1 MKQVIPFYKE
11 IVFKNNIAS
20 IINVSLEHEE
30 NVLEGEISGNFI
42 LTGEYK
48 IHNDTT
54 EVETFKYK
62 LPFTALI
69 SDDMN
74 KDTINKDTINID
86 IENFSYEQIEDDV
99 LRIDIDFSIGYEEIV
114 EDDYERIEREIDEI
128 LGNNTDEE
136 IFDSSGDLEILDDVT
151 EREDMVV
158 PLIVEDAGV
167 KLEIPGADVIE
178 DVKNEMTEEPEETVI
193 TEIKEEGIVK
203 EEYVTYYVYVVKEN
217 DTLEQIL
224 KTYNVSLDYLKE
236 YNEIKDIKLGD
247 KIIIPLYDE

>member
-20 IINVSLEHEE
+20 ILNVSLEHEE
-30 NVLEGEISGNFI
+30 SILEGEISGNFI

-54 EVETFKYK
+54 EVESFRYK

-74 KDTINKDTINID
+74 RDTISID
-86 IENFSYEQIEDDV
+86 IESFSYEQIEDDV
-99 LRIDIDFSIGYEEIV
+99 LRIDIDFSIEYEEVLLDELDKI
-114 EDDYERIEREIDEI
+114 DREIDEI
-128 LGNNTDEE
+128 LGLNKNDEE
-136 IFDSSGDLEILDDVT
+136 RDIFDIEDVGDDK
-151 EREDMVV
+151 DMVV
-158 PLIVEDAGV
+158 PLIVEEKEE
-167 KLEIPGADVIE
+167 KLEVPVETII
-178 DVKNEMTEEPEETVI
+178 EET
-193 TEIKEEGIVK
+193 KEEISNK
-203 EEYVTYYVYVVKEN
+203 EEYVTYYVYVVKES

-224 KTYNVSLDYLKE
+224 KTYNVSLEYLKE
-236 YNEIKDIKLGD
+236 YNDIKDIKLGD

>member
-20 IINVSLEHEE
+20 ILNVSLEHEE
-30 NVLEGEISGNFI
+30 SILEGEISGNFI

-54 EVETFKYK
+54 EVESFRYK

-74 KDTINKDTINID
+74 RDTISID
-86 IENFSYEQIEDDV
+86 IESFSYEQIEDDV
-99 LRIDIDFSIGYEEIV
+99 LRIDIDFSIEYEV
-114 EDDYERIEREIDEI
+114 NLEDDEVEVLEDEFDKIDREIDEI
-128 LGNNTDEE
+128 LGLNKNDEE
-136 IFDSSGDLEILDDVT
+136 RDIFVIEDVGDDKDI
-151 EREDMVV
+151 VV
-158 PLIVEDAGV
+158 PLIVEEKEE
-167 KLEIPGADVIE
+167 KLEVPVETII
-178 DVKNEMTEEPEETVI
+178 EET
-193 TEIKEEGIVK
+193 KEEISNK
-203 EEYVTYYVYVVKEN
+203 EEYVTYYVYVVKES

-224 KTYNVSLDYLKE
+224 KTYNVSLEYLKE
-236 YNEIKDIKLGD
+236 YNDIKDIKLGD

>member
-20 IINVSLEHEE
+20 ILNVSLEHEE
-30 NVLEGEISGNFI
+30 SILEGEISGNFI

-54 EVETFKYK
+54 EVESFRYK

-74 KDTINKDTINID
+74 RDTISID
-86 IENFSYEQIEDDV
+86 IESFSYEQIEDDV
-99 LRIDIDFSIGYEEIV
+99 LRIDIDFSIEYEV
-114 EDDYERIEREIDEI
+114 NLEDDEVEVLEDEFDKIDREIDEI
-128 LGNNTDEE
+128 LGLNKNDEE
-136 IFDSSGDLEILDDVT
+136 RDIFDIEDVGDDK
-151 EREDMVV
+151 DMVV
-158 PLIVEDAGV
+158 PLIVEEKEE
-167 KLEIPGADVIE
+167 KLEVPVETII
-178 DVKNEMTEEPEETVI
+178 EET
-193 TEIKEEGIVK
+193 KEEISNK
-203 EEYVTYYVYVVKEN
+203 EEYVTYYVYVVKES

-224 KTYNVSLDYLKE
+224 KTYNVSLEYLKE
-236 YNEIKDIKLGD
+236 YNDIKDIKLGD

>member
-20 IINVSLEHEE
+20 ILNVSLEHEE
-30 NVLEGEISGNFI
+30 SILEGEISGNFI

-54 EVETFKYK
+54 EVESFRYK

-74 KDTINKDTINID
+74 RDTISID
-86 IENFSYEQIEDDV
+86 IESFSYEQIEDDV
-99 LRIDIDFSIGYEEIV
+99 LRIDIDFSIEYEV
-114 EDDYERIEREIDEI
+114 NLEDDEVEVLEDEFDKIDREIDEI
-128 LGNNTDEE
+128 LGLNKNDEE
-136 IFDSSGDLEILDDVT
+136 RDIFVIEDVGDDK
-151 EREDMVV
+151 DMVV
-158 PLIVEDAGV
+158 PLIVEEKEK
-167 KLEIPGADVIE
+167 KLEVPVETII
-178 DVKNEMTEEPEETVI
+178 EET
-193 TEIKEEGIVK
+193 KEEISNK
-203 EEYVTYYVYVVKEN
+203 EEYVTYYVYVVKES

-224 KTYNVSLDYLKE
+224 KTYNVSLEYLKE
-236 YNEIKDIKLGD
+236 YNDIKDIKLGD

>member
-20 IINVSLEHEE
+20 ILNVSLEHEE
-30 NVLEGEISGNFI
+30 SILEGEISGNFI

-54 EVETFKYK
+54 EVESFRYK

-74 KDTINKDTINID
+74 RDTISID
-86 IENFSYEQIEDDV
+86 IESFSYEQIEDDV
-99 LRIDIDFSIGYEEIV
+99 LRIDIDFSIEYEV
-114 EDDYERIEREIDEI
+114 NLEDDEVEVLEDEFDKIDREIDEI
-128 LGNNTDEE
+128 LGLNKNVEE
-136 IFDSSGDLEILDDVT
+136 RNIFDIEDVGDDK
-151 EREDMVV
+151 DMVV
-158 PLIVEDAGV
+158 PLIVEDKEE
-167 KLEIPGADVIE
+167 KLEVPVETII
-178 DVKNEMTEEPEETVI
+178 EET
-193 TEIKEEGIVK
+193 KEEISNK
-203 EEYVTYYVYVVKEN
+203 EEYVTYYVYVVKES

-224 KTYNVSLDYLKE
+224 KTYNVSLEYLKE
-236 YNEIKDIKLGD
+236 YNDIKDIKLGD

>member
-20 IINVSLEHEE
+20 ILNVSLEHEE
-30 NVLEGEISGNFI
+30 SILEGEISGNFI

-54 EVETFKYK
+54 EVESFRYK

-74 KDTINKDTINID
+74 RDTISID
-86 IENFSYEQIEDDV
+86 IESFSYEQIEDDV
-99 LRIDIDFSIGYEEIV
+99 LRIDIDFSIEYEV
-114 EDDYERIEREIDEI
+114 NLEDDEVEVLEDEFDKIDREIDEI
-128 LGNNTDEE
+128 LGLNKNDEE
-136 IFDSSGDLEILDDVT
+136 RDIFDIEDVGDDKDI
-151 EREDMVV
+151 VV
-158 PLIVEDAGV
+158 PLIVEEKEE
-167 KLEIPGADVIE
+167 KLEVPVDTII
-178 DVKNEMTEEPEETVI
+178 EET
-193 TEIKEEGIVK
+193 KEGISNK
-203 EEYVTYYVYVVKEN
+203 EEYVTYYVYVVKES

-224 KTYNVSLDYLKE
+224 KTYNVSLEYLKE
-236 YNEIKDIKLGD
+236 YNDIKDIKLGD

>member
-20 IINVSLEHEE
+20 ILNVSLEHEE
-30 NVLEGEISGNFI
+30 SILEGEISGNFI

-54 EVETFKYK
+54 EVESFRYK

-74 KDTINKDTINID
+74 RDTISID
-86 IENFSYEQIEDDV
+86 IESFSYEQIEDDV
-99 LRIDIDFSIGYEEIV
+99 LRIDIDFSIEYEV
-114 EDDYERIEREIDEI
+114 NLEDDEVEVLEDEFDKIDREIDEI
-128 LGNNTDEE
+128 LGLNKNDEE
-136 IFDSSGDLEILDDVT
+136 RDIFDIEDVGDDKDI
-151 EREDMVV
+151 VV
-158 PLIVEDAGV
+158 PLIVEEKEE
-167 KLEIPGADVIE
+167 KLEVPVETII
-178 DVKNEMTEEPEETVI
+178 EET
-193 TEIKEEGIVK
+193 KEEISNK
-203 EEYVTYYVYVVKEN
+203 EEYVTYYVYVVKES

-224 KTYNVSLDYLKE
+224 KTYNVSLEYLKE
-236 YNEIKDIKLGD
+236 YNDIKDIKLGD

>member
-20 IINVSLEHEE
+20 MLNVSLEHEE
-30 NVLEGEISGNFI
+30 SILEGEISGNFI

-54 EVETFKYK
+54 EVESFRYK

-74 KDTINKDTINID
+74 RDTISID
-86 IENFSYEQIEDDV
+86 IESFSYEQIENDV
-99 LRIDIDFSIGYEEIV
+99 LRIDIDFSIEYEV
-114 EDDYERIEREIDEI
+114 NLEDDEVEVLEDEFDKIDREIDEI
-128 LGNNTDEE
+128 LGLNKNDEE
-136 IFDSSGDLEILDDVT
+136 RDIFDIEDVGDDKDI
-151 EREDMVV
+151 VV
-158 PLIVEDAGV
+158 PLIVEEKEE
-167 KLEIPGADVIE
+167 KLEVPVETII
-178 DVKNEMTEEPEETVI
+178 EET
-193 TEIKEEGIVK
+193 KEEISNK
-203 EEYVTYYVYVVKEN
+203 EEYVTYYVYVVKES

-224 KTYNVSLDYLKE
+224 KTYNVSLEYLKE
-236 YNEIKDIKLGD
+236 YNDIKDIKLGD

>member
-20 IINVSLEHEE
+20 ILNVSLEHEE
-30 NVLEGEISGNFI
+30 SILEGEISGNFI

-54 EVETFKYK
+54 EVESFRYK

-74 KDTINKDTINID
+74 RDTISID
-86 IENFSYEQIEDDV
+86 IESFSYEQIENDV
-99 LRIDIDFSIGYEEIV
+99 LRIDIDFSIEYEV
-114 EDDYERIEREIDEI
+114 NLEDDEVEVLEDEFDKIDREIDEI
-128 LGNNTDEE
+128 LGLNKNDEE
-136 IFDSSGDLEILDDVT
+136 RDIFVIEDVGDDKDI
-151 EREDMVV
+151 VV
-158 PLIVEDAGV
+158 PLIVEEKEE
-167 KLEIPGADVIE
+167 KLEVPVETII
-178 DVKNEMTEEPEETVI
+178 EET
-193 TEIKEEGIVK
+193 KEEISNK
-203 EEYVTYYVYVVKEN
+203 EEYVTYYVYVVKES

-224 KTYNVSLDYLKE
+224 KTYNVSLEYLKE
-236 YNEIKDIKLGD
+236 YNDIKDIKLGD

>member
-20 IINVSLEHEE
+20 ILNVSLEHEE
-30 NVLEGEISGNFI
+30 SILEGEISGNFI

-54 EVETFKYK
+54 EVESFRYK

-74 KDTINKDTINID
+74 RDTISID
-86 IENFSYEQIEDDV
+86 IESFSYEQIEDDV
-99 LRIDIDFSIGYEEIV
+99 LRIDIDFSIEYEV
-114 EDDYERIEREIDEI
+114 NLEDDEVEVLEDEFDKIDREIDEI
-128 LGNNTDEE
+128 LGLNKNDEE
-136 IFDSSGDLEILDDVT
+136 RDIFDIEDVGDDK
-151 EREDMVV
+151 DMVV
-158 PLIVEDAGV
+158 PLIVEEKEE
-167 KLEIPGADVIE
+167 KLEVPVETII
-178 DVKNEMTEEPEETVI
+178 EET
-193 TEIKEEGIVK
+193 KEGISNK
-203 EEYVTYYVYVVKEN
+203 EEYVTYYVYVVKES

-224 KTYNVSLDYLKE
+224 KTYNVSLEYLKE
-236 YNEIKDIKLGD
+236 YNDIKDIKLGD

>member
-20 IINVSLEHEE
+20 ILNVSLEHEE
-30 NVLEGEISGNFI
+30 SILEGEISGNFI

-54 EVETFKYK
+54 EVESFRYK

-74 KDTINKDTINID
+74 RDTISID
-86 IENFSYEQIEDDV
+86 IESFSYEQIENDV
-99 LRIDIDFSIGYEEIV
+99 LRIDIDFSIEYEV
-114 EDDYERIEREIDEI
+114 NLEDDEVEVLEDEFDKIDREIDEI
-128 LGNNTDEE
+128 LGLNKNDEE
-136 IFDSSGDLEILDDVT
+136 RDIFDIEDVGDDK
-151 EREDMVV
+151 DMVV
-158 PLIVEDAGV
+158 PLIVEEKEE
-167 KLEIPGADVIE
+167 KLEVPVETII
-178 DVKNEMTEEPEETVI
+178 EET
-193 TEIKEEGIVK
+193 KEEISNK
-203 EEYVTYYVYVVKEN
+203 EEYVTYYVYVVKES

-224 KTYNVSLDYLKE
+224 KTYNVSLEYLKE
-236 YNEIKDIKLGD
+236 YNDIKDIKLGD

>member
-20 IINVSLEHEE
+20 ILNVSLEHEE
-30 NVLEGEISGNFI
+30 SILEGEISGNFI

-54 EVETFKYK
+54 EVESFRYK

-74 KDTINKDTINID
+74 RDTISID
-86 IENFSYEQIEDDV
+86 IESFSYEQIEDDV
-99 LRIDIDFSIGYEEIV
+99 LRIDIDFSIEYEV
-114 EDDYERIEREIDEI
+114 NLEDDEVEVLEDEFDKIDREIDEI
-128 LGNNTDEE
+128 LGLNKNDEE
-136 IFDSSGDLEILDDVT
+136 RNIFDIEDVGDDKDI
-151 EREDMVV
+151 VV
-158 PLIVEDAGV
+158 PLIVEEKEE
-167 KLEIPGADVIE
+167 KLEVPVETII
-178 DVKNEMTEEPEETVI
+178 EET
-193 TEIKEEGIVK
+193 KEEISNK
-203 EEYVTYYVYVVKEN
+203 EEYVTYYVYVVKES

-224 KTYNVSLDYLKE
+224 KTYNVSLEYLKE
-236 YNEIKDIKLGD
+236 YNDIKDIKLGD

>member
-20 IINVSLEHEE
+20 ILNVSLEHEE
-30 NVLEGEISGNFI
+30 SILEGEISGNFI

-54 EVETFKYK
+54 EVESFRYK

-74 KDTINKDTINID
+74 RDTISID
-86 IENFSYEQIEDDV
+86 IESFSYEQIEDDV
-99 LRIDIDFSIGYEEIV
+99 LRIDIDFSIEYEEILLD
-114 EDDYERIEREIDEI
+114 ELDKIDREIDEI
-128 LGNNTDEE
+128 LGFSNTSEVIDV
-136 IFDSSGDLEILDDVT
+136 GDDK
-151 EREDMVV
+151 DMVV
-158 PLIVEDAGV
+158 PLIVEEKEE
-167 KLEIPGADVIE
+167 KLEVPVETII
-178 DVKNEMTEEPEETVI
+178 EET
-193 TEIKEEGIVK
+193 KEEISNK
-203 EEYVTYYVYVVKEN
+203 EEYVTYYVYVVKES

-224 KTYNVSLDYLKE
+224 KTYNVSLEYLKE
-236 YNEIKDIKLGD
+236 YNDIKDIKLGD

>member
-20 IINVSLEHEE
+20 ILNVSLEHEE
-30 NVLEGEISGNFI
+30 SILEGEISGNFI

-54 EVETFKYK
+54 EVESFRYK

-74 KDTINKDTINID
+74 RDTISID
-86 IENFSYEQIEDDV
+86 IESFSYEQIENDV
-99 LRIDIDFSIGYEEIV
+99 LRIDIDFSIEYEV
-114 EDDYERIEREIDEI
+114 NLEDDEVEVLEDEFDKIDREIDEI
-128 LGNNTDEE
+128 LGLNKNDEE
-136 IFDSSGDLEILDDVT
+136 RDIFDIEDVGDDKDI
-151 EREDMVV
+151 VV
-158 PLIVEDAGV
+158 PLIVEEKEE
-167 KLEIPGADVIE
+167 KLEVPVETII
-178 DVKNEMTEEPEETVI
+178 EET
-193 TEIKEEGIVK
+193 KEEISNK
-203 EEYVTYYVYVVKEN
+203 EEYVTYYVYVVKES

-224 KTYNVSLDYLKE
+224 KTYNVSLEYLKE
-236 YNEIKDIKLGD
+236 YNDIKDIKLGD

>member
-20 IINVSLEHEE
+20 ILNVSLEHEE
-30 NVLEGEISGNFI
+30 SILEGEISGNFI

-54 EVETFKYK
+54 EVESFRYK

-74 KDTINKDTINID
+74 RDTISID
-86 IENFSYEQIEDDV
+86 IESFSYEQIEDDV
-99 LRIDIDFSIGYEEIV
+99 LRIDIDFSIEYEV
-114 EDDYERIEREIDEI
+114 NLEDDEVEVLEDEFDKIDREIDEI
-128 LGNNTDEE
+128 LGLNKNVEE
-136 IFDSSGDLEILDDVT
+136 RDIFDIEDVGDDKDI
-151 EREDMVV
+151 VV
-158 PLIVEDAGV
+158 PLIVEEKEE
-167 KLEIPGADVIE
+167 KLEVPVETII
-178 DVKNEMTEEPEETVI
+178 EET
-193 TEIKEEGIVK
+193 KEEISNK
-203 EEYVTYYVYVVKEN
+203 EEYVTYYVYVVKES

-224 KTYNVSLDYLKE
+224 KTYNVSLEYLKE
-236 YNEIKDIKLGD
+236 YNDINDIKLGD